1 MACATAYQYAQAGY
15 RTLIVTTD
23 PASHL
28 ADVFEAEIGH
38 KITPLSVPNL
48 YAVAIDPD
56 RATEEYLERILAPMR
71 SVMPPEAL
79 KGLEEKFRSPCT
91 TEIASFDRFV
101 DFMSGDG
108 ASRYGDQFERDRIRH
123 GAHRSYTSPPGFA
136 RRLEPY
142 VEEHAKGRW
151 KTCIGPMAAIQE
163 NKAKYDEAM
172 RLLANR
178 RRTRFFFVLQPEGA
192 SLWETRRSAKEL
204 AQLGIRG
211 MELIINGILPEEV
224 CTDPFFRHRYEMQQK
239 YLRRIDSLF
248 ASPKR
253 LVFLRDWEISGLIG
267 LKNIAEELFLQS
279 GIRQGLP
286 TKRDGGDR
294 DSAIRTGS

>member
-28 ADVFEAEIGH
+28 EDVFEAEIGH

-48 YAVAIDPD
+48 YAVAVDPD
-56 RATEEYLERILAPMR
+56 HATEDYLERILAPMR

-79 KGLEEKFRSPCT
+79 KRLEEKFRSPCT
-91 TEIASFDRFV
+91 AEIASFDRFV
-101 DFMSGDG
+101 DFMSGYG
-108 ASRYGDQFERDRIRH
+108 ASRYGDRFERIVFDTAPTGH
-123 GAHRSYTSPPGFA
+123 TL
-136 RRLEPY
+136 RLLDLPVDWSLY
-142 VEEHAKGRW
+142 VEEHAKGRL

-163 NKAKYDEAM
+163 NKANYDEAM
-172 RLLANR
+172 RILANR

-248 ASPKR
+248 ASPQAPG
-253 LVFLRDWEISGLIG
+253 IS
-267 LKNIAEELFLQS
+267 
-279 GIRQGLP
+279 
-286 TKRDGGDR
+286 
-294 DSAIRTGS
+294 